1 MAPIWIR
8 IRAFKIAQEYGE
20 FLSVGI
26 FLAFAFLNCVDRHL
40 ECRSE
45 SSKLLN
51 KDPVWIKIHNAGF
64 VDRFSVLMPIIII
77 YFSYLVR
84 LPELH

>member
-1 MAPIWIR
+1 M
-8 IRAFKIAQEYGE
+8 
-20 FLSVGI
+20 
-26 FLAFAFLNCVDRHL
+26 
-40 ECRSE
+40 
-45 SSKLLN
+45 KLLN